1 VPTPFPV
8 VPVTVVLV
16 SLTLYKLVLLKPT
29 AEVVVVV
36 LSHPLILPVREAQ
49 VVVVRVLNTL
59 PALLLRQVRQ
69 ILAEVAG
76 VERPVRLLVLAV
88 AVLLSFA
95 R

>member
-1 VPTPFPV
+1 V

-29 AEVVVVV
+29 AEVVVAVR
-36 LSHPLILPVREAQ
+36 SHPQILPVREAQ
-49 VVVVRVLNTL
+49 VVVVLARSTL

-76 VERPVRLLVLAV
+76 VERPVRLLAQ
-88 AVLLSFA
+88 AA
-95 R
+95 QEQ